1 MKSLPTLIKVAQRRI
16 DDVARLIAEQ
26 QSVLDG
32 LQTARALAE
41 ARMSSETAVSA
52 SDVNLMSVLP
62 AYTARYKADLARIDD
77 DIAKI
82 EKEMDRLREQM
93 IEAYGEKS
101 RMESLEKTYAER
113 ARKEAADR
121 EQAALDEAAITRRVR

>member
-16 DDVARLIAEQ
+16 DDVARLIAEK
-26 QSVLDG
+26 QSAMDG

-41 ARMSSETAVSA
+41 ARMTSETSISS
-52 SDVNLMSVLP
+52 SDINLMSALP
-62 AYTARYKADLARIDD
+62 AYMVRYKADLVRIDE

-101 RMESLEKTYAER
+101 RMESLAKTQAER
-113 ARKEAADR
+113 ARKEATAR
-121 EQAALDEAAITRRVR
+121 EQAALDEAAITRRNR

>member
-16 DDVARLIAEQ
+16 DDIARVISER

-41 ARMSSETAVSA
+41 ARMLSETAASA
-52 SDVNLMSVLP
+52 SDLNLASALP
-62 AYTARYKADLARIDD
+62 AYTARYKAELSRIDQD
-77 DIAKI
+77 VSNI
-82 EKEMDRLREQM
+82 EAEIDRLRERM

-101 RMESLEKTYAER
+101 RFDALSKTYEER
-113 ARKEAADR
+113 ARKEALDK
-121 EQAALDEAAITRRVR
+121 EQAALDEAAIMRRR